1 MIIMQE
7 AIQLFHFSF
16 SPHNTSFEERTDELV
31 TRLSVLS
38 ALVGFQGFEKSEHA
52 KTANCNQFAV
62 FVLALPIFPCSR
74 PQSIFGA
81 NELNFCVR
89 NGNRWTLAAINTNYI
104 LLSAETVTF

>member
-38 ALVGFQGFEKSEHA
+38 ASQSYAWFDGSENA
-52 KTANCNQFAV
+52 KTANRNQFAV

-89 NGNRWTLAAINTNYI
+89 NGNR
-104 LLSAETVTF
+104 

>member
-52 KTANCNQFAV
+52 KTAN
-62 FVLALPIFPCSR
+62 
-74 PQSIFGA
+74 
-81 NELNFCVR
+81 
-89 NGNRWTLAAINTNYI
+89 
-104 LLSAETVTF
+104 

>member
-38 ALVGFQGFEKSEHA
+38 ASQSYVWLDGSEHA
-52 KTANCNQFAV
+52 KTAN
-62 FVLALPIFPCSR
+62 
-74 PQSIFGA
+74 
-81 NELNFCVR
+81 
-89 NGNRWTLAAINTNYI
+89 
-104 LLSAETVTF
+104 